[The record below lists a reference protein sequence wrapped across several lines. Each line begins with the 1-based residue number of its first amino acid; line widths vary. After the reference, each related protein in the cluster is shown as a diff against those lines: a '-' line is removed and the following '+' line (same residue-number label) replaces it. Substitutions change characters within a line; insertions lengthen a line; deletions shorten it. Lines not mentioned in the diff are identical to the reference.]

1 MEEAAMGRRA
11 KIHYTVKLQNGKA
24 VGSSKGGQPLSFTIG
39 RAKVFKKLEHGI
51 IGMKVGD
58 MRTIDIAA
66 QDAYGIRDESR
77 VMRID
82 RSKIDSTIE
91 LQVGRVVQYQSET
104 QETVNLLI
112 RDLDDDTVTVDA
124 NHPLAGEALTYTVHL
139 VSVE

>member
-1 MEEAAMGRRA
+1 
-11 KIHYTVKLQNGKA
+11 
-24 VGSSKGGQPLSFTIG
+24 
-39 RAKVFKKLEHGI
+39 
-51 IGMKVGD
+51 

-66 QDAYGIRDESR
+66 KDAYGVRDESR

-82 RSKIDSTIE
+82 RSKIDSNIE
-91 LQVGRVVQYQSET
+91 LQPGRVFQYRSET

-139 VSVE
+139 VAVE